1 MANKLPKN
9 VSREVRNRTYA
20 KCDEYGYSSRS
31 RTENT
36 AFMNSLVEEPEIGGR
51 LREYMTGEEVRT
63 YIKDTLLN
71 AYAKANVKRKLAC
84 LTPMDVVLSV
94 FAIETDFVGRLGE
107 TSICRSCSNAI
118 YLVQTGTLLKW
129 ETALRKVLEC
139 VAAHPHL
146 SENSSSLEM
155 CLLLVVTNDELS
167 YGDRQQIEVALGFIG
182 VKVFFAQ

>member
-36 AFMNSLVEEPEIGGR
+36 AFMNSLVEEPGIGGK

-71 AYAKANVKRKLAC
+71 AYAKENVKRKLAC
-84 LTPMDVVLSV
+84 LTPMAVVSSV
-94 FAIETDFVGRLGE
+94 FEIDTEFVGRLGE
-107 TSICRSCSNAI
+107 TSICRSSVNSI

-146 SENSSSLEM
+146 KENSSSLEM

-167 YGDRQQIEVALGFIG
+167 YGDRHQIEVALNFIG
-182 VKVFFAQ
+182 VKVYFAQ

>member
-9 VSREVRNRTYA
+9 VSSEVRNRTYT

-84 LTPMDVVLSV
+84 LTPMNVVSSV
-94 FAIETDFVGRLGE
+94 FNIKTNFVGRLGE
-107 TSICRSCSNAI
+107 TSICRSGNNTI

-139 VAAHPHL
+139 LAANPHL
-146 SENSSSLEM
+146 SEKSSSLEM

-167 YGDRQQIEVALGFIG
+167 YGDKHQIEIALGFIG
-182 VKVFFAQ
+182 VKVCFTQ